1 MMLSDTNLT
10 ETVRRL
16 FADAK
21 RTISVPEIYEA
32 VEENHP
38 LSVQQKKFTRWGEPL
53 FQHEIRAIINAL
65 HQNGEII
72 RVSRG
77 KYKKA

>member
-1 MMLSDTNLT
+1 MLSDTNLT

-32 VEENHP
+32 VEENYP
-38 LSVQQKKFTRWGEPL
+38 LSVQQKGFTRWGEPL
-53 FQHEIRAIINAL
+53 FQHEIRAIINMF